1 MMQLRKAIG
10 HPYLFP
16 GIEPEPFEMG
26 EHLGKNVS
34 IRNHK
39 SLDDFFRYEQ
49 LKQVVNYKY

>member
-26 EHLGKNVS
+26 EHLSKNLFKNNS
-34 IRNHK
+34 KITICHN
-39 SLDDFFRYEQ
+39 L
-49 LKQVVNYKY
+49 